1 MPDDKVEMNEGM
13 GMKDHFKDTLDELE
27 KTKVE
32 TPPIINALDELE
44 KKIDE
49 VSKCIS
55 PQPDKMSIRPPL
67 TKEQK
72 IKMINMIFPIS
83 LGDKVKNKFNEEGF
97 VESVCIDHRGVIYLV
112 CYQKHELI
120 WESEY
125 QIEKISPYT
134 ATESV
139 SPKSDNLNVPKTD
152 IPDPKF
158 DEKPKKSHIVGN
170 RESEME

>member
-1 MPDDKVEMNEGM
+1 MPDDKVEINEGM

-27 KTKVE
+27 KD
-32 TPPIINALDELE
+32 PPIIDALDELE
-44 KKIDE
+44 KKINE

-83 LGDKVKNKFNEEGF
+83 LGDKVKNKHDEKGF

-112 CYQKHELI
+112 SYPKHNQI

-125 QIEKISPYT
+125 QIEKISPYF
-134 ATESV
+134 ATEGV
-139 SPKSDNLNVPKTD
+139 SGNKGVEKPPKTD

-158 DEKPKKSHIVGN
+158 DEKPKTSHMVGD
-170 RESEME
+170 RKSEME

>member
-1 MPDDKVEMNEGM
+1 MPDDKAEMKEGM
-13 GMKDHFKDTLDELE
+13 GMKDHFEDTLDELE
-27 KTKVE
+27 KEKKE
-32 TPPIINALDELE
+32 PILNTLDELE

-49 VSKCIS
+49 VNKCIS

-72 IKMINMIFPIS
+72 IKMLNLIFPIS
-83 LGDKVKNKFNEEGF
+83 LGDKVKNKHDEEGF

-112 CYQKHELI
+112 CYQKHEII

-125 QIEKISPYT
+125 QIKKISPYF
-134 ATESV
+134 ANEEV
-139 SPKSDNLNVPKTD
+139 SPIPPGPLPRKTD

-158 DEKPKKSHIVGN
+158 DEKPKTTHIVGD
-170 RESEME
+170 RKSEME